1 MFGFQKSTTP
11 TISTLTRQLKIRK
24 LSFEKPPLEIF
35 SKLYT
40 NYENAYILESI
51 EGPKKLSQYSFIGF
65 DPTLTIAIKNGEAV
79 IHNKRTGEEERRKV
93 NEPLAVIQET
103 LRKRLDIK
111 DQRFIGGAVGYIS
124 YDAIRY
130 WEKLPESAVDD
141 QNFPDVE
148 VGVFDDGIVYDHRN
162 KQAFYYHLN
171 ENRLAEIDEL
181 LQEPEEHE
189 GLSHKQLKVN
199 ISKERFENAVEKAKE
214 YVTAGD
220 VFQVVLSKRYDFQ
233 IRGDLIGFYRNLR
246 DINPSPYMYFL
257 KSGEHQIVGSSP
269 EMLVR
274 VENRVVETFP
284 IAGTRPHVKNPI
296 ENKRLTEELL
306 ADPKERAE
314 HVMLVDLGRN
324 DIGKVSKFG
333 SVHLPEFMKVH
344 QYSHVQHIVSHVVG
358 DLRDECDCYDAL
370 RAVFPAGTVSGAPKV
385 RAMEIIEEL
394 EPTTRGPYAGAVGYF
409 SYNGNADFAITIRTL
424 IANGD
429 KAHIQV
435 GAGIVADS
443 DPEKEW
449 YETEHKVQALIK
461 ALQVSG
467 SEKP

>member
-65 DPTLTIAIKNGEAV
+65 DPTLTITIKNGEAV